1 MRQFHF
7 GIVHVQSSGSRGNIL
22 KEEEENRWK
31 IFRLKKHVESE
42 HFLVVEWKKWFN

>member
-1 MRQFHF
+1 MIQIKKFLFHSFGEKYLLKMRQFHF

-31 IFRLKKHVESE
+31 IFD
-42 HFLVVEWKKWFN
+42 